1 MLKMIFGCPLLEI
14 FGDGHDLM
22 DAEVKGKL
30 SGRRSKE
37 VFDSV

>member
-1 MLKMIFGCPLLEI
+1 MLFGMSVLEI

-22 DAEVKGKL
+22 DPEVKGKL
-30 SGRRSKE
+30 SGIKSKE